1 MDLIDRLAE
10 HSSRRIYRGRFSRG
24 RDESRGVR
32 CRRGIDGGAAGA
44 RVSGSDVN
52 IEIFKYQKPLS
63 LQVRGAALK
72 CRIGDE
78 KVTMKSVGE

>member
-44 RVSGSDVN
+44 RV
-52 IEIFKYQKPLS
+52 P
-63 LQVRGAALK
+63 GADL
-72 CRIGDE
+72 
-78 KVTMKSVGE
+78 